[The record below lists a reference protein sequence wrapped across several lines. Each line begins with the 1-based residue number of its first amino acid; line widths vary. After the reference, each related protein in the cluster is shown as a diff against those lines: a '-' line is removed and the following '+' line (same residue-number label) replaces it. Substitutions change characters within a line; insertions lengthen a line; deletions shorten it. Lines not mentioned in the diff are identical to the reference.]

1 MFTSQQRPG
10 IHKGSNYR
18 GSMRTSSIGHGNQNH
33 TAALS
38 ITSISP
44 TPISLGSRCGHNHIE
59 FGRIIERDLLCYE
72 SVDIAD
78 IEHRRGVLASG
89 GFFVYCTLRR
99 GTFGSLPET
108 VAQLVGA
115 TGPVHAVTYS
125 SSPGSY
131 VLTGSGDRSV
141 RLYNPSST
149 VAAPSPA
156 ENTISAST
164 RGRTATPPIP
174 QGKLIQT
181 YAAHGYEV
189 LSISVSSD
197 NERFASAGA
206 TASCSSGTWRRRRR
220 FGASAAVR
228 RATRRASTASVSAG
242 TRTACSCPGF
252 DTSVRIWDVKAQSPK
267 PIQVLDDARD
277 AVTCLAVRGPEI
289 VAGSVDGR
297 VRAYDIRMGRCTVDT
312 MGASVT
318 GLDITRD
325 GAAMLVG
332 TLDSKLRLMD
342 REKGTCLQT
351 FEGDAWQN
359 KELRVQ
365 AVLGGRERFVV
376 AGDELLGADEATL
389 DAGEGRIWAW
399 DLLSGKVVAR
409 IQVPWGPG
417 GLQNRKRVVGRDG
430 KEKKQNNIISCL
442 AWKEGGWGNQ
452 FCAGESRAR

>member
-1 MFTSQQRPG
+1 M
-10 IHKGSNYR
+10 
-18 GSMRTSSIGHGNQNH
+18 
-33 TAALS
+33 
-38 ITSISP
+38 
-44 TPISLGSRCGHNHIE
+44 
-59 FGRIIERDLLCYE
+59 
-72 SVDIAD
+72 
-78 IEHRRGVLASG
+78 
-89 GFFVYCTLRR
+89 
-99 GTFGSLPET
+99 
-108 VAQLVGA
+108 
-115 TGPVHAVTYS
+115 
-125 SSPGSY
+125 
-131 VLTGSGDRSV
+131 LTGSGDRSV

-149 VAAPSPA
+149 VAGPSPA

-164 RGRTATPPIP
+164 RGRTATPIP

-197 NERFASAGA
+197 NERFASAGGDRLVFLWDVA
-206 TASCSSGTWRRRRR
+206 TAQTIRR
-220 FGASAAVR
+220 FGGGPQGHSARVNCVSFGGDAD
-228 RATRRASTASVSAG
+228 SVLVSG
-242 TRTACSCPGF
+242 GF

-289 VAGSVDGR
+289 VTGSVDGR
-297 VRAYDIRMGRCTVDT
+297 VRAYDIRMGQCTVDT

-351 FEGDAWQN
+351 FESDAWQN

-365 AVLGGRERFVV
+365 AVLGGRERYVV

-399 DLLSGKVVAR
+399 DLLSGKLVAR

-430 KEKKQNNIISCL
+430 KEKKQNNVISCL
-442 AWKEGGWGNQ
+442 AWKEGGWGDQ
-452 FCAGESRAR
+452 FCAGGISGTVTVYGAG